1 MKPTRRFSILT
12 FPQHFDGEV
21 LKVNIVFLPRNQN
34 PLMDAIEPSA
44 QKALPFAD
52 AKLSFTAKIITG
64 LSGLPTDTFSVPP
77 VALATAQ
84 PLNGRPLFEAL
95 AKMFQIDNLGANNTD
110 ANINNYPRNAPD
122 PVPVGQSVKKY
133 LPFTYRRAFHFV
145 APRTKNAVTDDS
157 YHCAVRAAGPVAF
170 TPSPQQIS
178 WGKVFAYA
186 MRQPLLAREL
196 GMLYETEIAIDKTW
210 FPRGG
215 WLYIDLA
222 DGSDYRAR
230 QNADPDF
237 IALYAARIPALDS
250 KTPRNVFAAIQFPVL
265 AVPSPGNYDRLF
277 IEAADYDEGLA
288 KIVHAFQPVSN
299 NLLLE
304 ESDGFHPTK
313 ETGIRL
319 GWDDEQ
325 ILVWYMRQLAEDESV
340 GPGLRIDAPIGIF
353 GYRVDVRVKTAGPG
367 NWQSLNRVAGREKLV
382 VVDPAT
388 KKKITLGE
396 FEGDLSYQVYPAQL
410 DGDKTKNYWLPMY
423 FANWNGKSMAL
434 PDVEATEIYQ
444 LQDVQPDGPTN
455 VTGPPANNLNK
466 IYEAAPIKTPLRYG
480 QFYQFRVRLA
490 DLSGGGPDAG
500 NDFLN
505 ETPSQVA
512 TCHFRRYVAPSTVRI
527 DNLPVNT
534 DENYYADEEIAI
546 RRPLL
551 GYPSVVFTGRYA
563 NAVDLLKQASID
575 MKGKEAFGI
584 ADPDVDRVEIT
595 VEIQTLK
602 MDNLMS
608 ISGREPYI
616 RFYTTTR
623 KFPRTSPVFE
633 DKLVVPLEFKDCR
646 VLNFGD
652 PGNLGDLGVNQGDI
666 DNMDKLVLPR
676 ARTIRLTIRPVCE
689 EKDDYYGL
697 EKPDPEFNTRYGR
710 TVQFQLYRESQDETL
725 LFAETSLAKK
735 IQGIYLQPDPD
746 YVVDGKILTLLL
758 GKDKDKPPDMIQRLA
773 QQLGVESKGLTL
785 VGKKGERVQFGCS
798 QRIRHTL
805 SPDNASITFAG
816 KGDLTNHWL
825 CAVTLEIERDW
836 TWDALQD
843 LSFRITREKRFKE
856 DSAADTEIGEIGD
869 VEIKKTAPFNALIDP
884 QRGRTKVIFID
895 AVETKN
901 LLKQPAPN
909 ETEPRFPDLIE
920 LAYTIQPQFKP
931 EDLPKDEDLTL
942 KLELPITVPPAQ
954 VPKIVS
960 AGIAL
965 SPYVRNEKYS
975 STQARRRFLWIEF
988 DQPVKA
994 PKDAYFA
1001 RVLAYAPDQLISSNT
1016 PELFTAPEE
1025 PALPVDPEYI
1035 RVVTP
1040 NQSND
1045 EAGLDAMQPMEK
1057 ATDSDRHYLL
1067 PLPPGLHAESPEMF
1081 GFFTY
1086 EFRVGHYRYGDTTD
1100 RHKKGESV
1108 WTTAQGRFGRP
1119 LRATGIQHAAPTLT
1133 CTANRDEDI
1142 LYVTAP
1148 YAVAVANG
1156 KNVTSDPPRTELW
1169 CLLYAQVR
1177 QADNLD
1183 FRNILLDDRIL
1194 DWRVRVEHRKKVDWK
1209 EVYTD
1214 KQRATLKQ
1222 IVIRNWKD
1230 ELSIADLAQHYR
1242 LADLSTVNKDATK
1255 YGTVIWKN
1263 DEIARLLE
1271 LYGLPPDTS
1280 LSVLCV
1286 EILPQITNVYDHVNN
1301 LEKTEVFG
1309 KMKMMFTRQGL
1320 PSHGTVKEGVA
1331 ARTMTAQAVS
1341 FNEPKPLS
1349 DKLGHYRI
1357 LRTSPLVEVPFVC
1370 M

>member
-1 MKPTRRFSILT
+1 MKPTRRFTILT
-12 FPQHFDGEV
+12 FPQYFDGDV
-21 LKVNIVFLPRNQN
+21 LKLNIVFLPRNQN
-34 PLMDAIEPSA
+34 PLMDAIEPSS
-44 QKALPFAD
+44 QKAPPFAD
-52 AKLSFTAKIITG
+52 AKLSFVAKIITG
-64 LSGLPTDTFSVPP
+64 LAGLPTDTFSVPP
-77 VALATAQ
+77 VALTTAQ
-84 PLNGRPLFEAL
+84 PANARPLFEAL
-95 AKMFQIDNLGANNTD
+95 AKTFQIDNLGASNTD
-110 ANINNYPRNAPD
+110 ANINFYPNKAPD
-122 PVPVGQSVKKY
+122 PLPVDQSVKKY

-157 YHCAVRAAGPVAF
+157 YHCAVRAAEPVPF

-196 GMLYETEIAIDKTW
+196 GMIYETQIALDKAW
-210 FPRGG
+210 FPKGG

-222 DGSDYRAR
+222 DGSDYKAK

-237 IALYAARIPALDS
+237 IARYAARIPALDS

-265 AVPSPGNYDRLF
+265 AAPAPGNYDRLF
-277 IEAADYDEGLA
+277 IEAADYDDGFG
-288 KIVHAFQPVSN
+288 KIVHAFQAVSN

-325 ILVWYMRQLAEDESV
+325 ILIWYMRQLAEDESV
-340 GPGLRIDAPIGIF
+340 GPGQRIDAPIGVF
-353 GYRVDVRVKTAGPG
+353 GYRVDVRAKTTGPG
-367 NWQSLNRVAGREKLV
+367 NWQSLNRVASREKLV
-382 VVDPAT
+382 VVDPAP
-388 KKKITLGE
+388 KKKIPLGV
-396 FEGDLSYQVYPAQL
+396 FKGDLNYQVYPAQL

-423 FANWNGKSMAL
+423 FANWNGKSMVL
-434 PDVEATEIYQ
+434 PDAEAAEIYQ
-444 LQDVQPDGPTN
+444 LHDVQPDGPTN

-466 IYEAAPIKTPLRYG
+466 IYMTDPLKTPLRYG
-480 QFYQFRVRLA
+480 QFYQFRVRLS
-490 DLSGGGPDAG
+490 DLSGGGPDSG
-500 NDFLN
+500 SDFKN
-505 ETPSQVA
+505 ETPSQIA

-527 DNLPVNT
+527 NNLPANT
-534 DENYYADEEIAI
+534 DENYFADNEIDI

-551 GYPSVVFTGRYA
+551 GYPSVVFTGKYA
-563 NAVDLLKQASID
+563 NAVDLLKQASVD

-595 VEIQTLK
+595 VELQSLK

-608 ISGREPYI
+608 VSGQESYI
-616 RFYTTTR
+616 KFYTTTR
-623 KFPRTSPVFE
+623 KFPKASPVFD
-633 DKLVVPLEFKDCR
+633 DKLVVPLEFRDCR

-652 PGNLGDLGVNQGDI
+652 PGDLGDLGVNQADI
-666 DNMDKLVLPR
+666 DGMDKLILPR
-676 ARTIRLTIRPVCE
+676 ARTIRLTVRPVCE
-689 EKDDYYGL
+689 EKSGYYGL

-710 TVQFQLYRESQDETL
+710 TVQFQIYREAQDEKI
-725 LFAETSLAKK
+725 LFAETGLAKK
-735 IQGIYLQPDPD
+735 IQGIYLQPDPE

-758 GKDKDKPPDMIQRLA
+758 GKDRDKPPDMIQRLA

-785 VGKKGERVQFGCS
+785 VGKQGRRVQFGCS

-805 SPDNASITFAG
+805 SPDNASITFAS

-825 CAVTLEIERDW
+825 CAITLEIERDW

-843 LSFRITREKRFKE
+843 LSLRITREKRFRE
-856 DSAADTEIGEIGD
+856 DKPEEAETGEIGD
-869 VEIKKTAPFNALIDP
+869 VEIKKTAPFNALINP
-884 QRGRTKVIFID
+884 QRAGTTVIFID

-901 LLKQPAPN
+901 VLKQPPPN

-920 LAYTIQPQFKP
+920 LTYTIEAQFKP
-931 EDLPKDEDLTL
+931 QDVPGDNDLTL
-942 KLELPITVPPAQ
+942 GLELPVAVPPVQ

-975 STQARRRFLWIEF
+975 STQARRRYLWIEF
-988 DQPVKA
+988 EEPVKD

-1001 RVLAYAPDQLISSNT
+1001 RVLAYAPDQLISNNN
-1016 PELFTAPEE
+1016 PELFTAPQE
-1025 PALPVDPEYI
+1025 PALPVDPENI
-1035 RVVTP
+1035 RVVIP
-1040 NQSND
+1040 GQSND
-1045 EAGLDAMQPMEK
+1045 DAGLDAMQPMEK

-1067 PLPPGLHAESPEMF
+1067 PMPPGLHAESPEMF

-1086 EFRVGHYRYGDTTD
+1086 EIRVGHYRYGDTTD
-1100 RHKKGESV
+1100 QHKKGESV

-1119 LRATGIQHAAPTLT
+1119 LRATGIQHSAPTLT
-1133 CTANRDEDI
+1133 CTTNRDEDI

-1183 FRNILLDDRIL
+1183 FRNVLLDDRIL
-1194 DWRVRVEHRKKVDWK
+1194 DWRVRVEHRRKVDWK
-1209 EVYTD
+1209 ELYTD

-1222 IVIRNWKD
+1222 IAIKNWKD
-1230 ELSIADLAQHYR
+1230 QLNISDLAHHYQ
-1242 LADLSTVNKDATK
+1242 LADFSTVNKDATK

-1263 DEIARLLE
+1263 DEVAQLLE
-1271 LYGLPPDTS
+1271 LYGLPADTS

-1286 EILPQITNVYDHVNN
+1286 EILPQITSVYDHVNN
-1301 LEKTEVFG
+1301 LEDVGIYG
-1309 KMKMMFTRQGL
+1309 KMLTMFMQQDL
-1320 PSHGTVKEGVA
+1320 PSHGTVREA
-1331 ARTMTAQAVS
+1331 AAKAMAVQAVS

-1349 DKLGHYRI
+1349 DRLGHYRI

-1370 M
+1370 T